1 MKASTVDIV
10 VKMMQGD
17 YEKSPHIH
25 TCSKCEK
32 KWPHDVK
39 DCQWPNPWICPDCEE
54 ENES

>member
-1 MKASTVDIV
+1 VKASTVDIV